1 MDQTDEQEVF
11 DEEPINEEN
20 HYSSS
25 EAEESTDSEAAKE
38 IAEGFIVDENEEEE
52 EETVK
57 EKRKKKKKKSKRRRH
72 ESSDDLSEDELD
84 LIEENTGVKIARSEV
99 GTFNIL
105 LLYYEIAISLI
116 ILSFSCFIAKIQ
128 TLKELER
135 RGKEA
140 IERRQKYF

>member
-1 MDQTDEQEVF
+1 MDQIDEQQVF
-11 DEEPINEEN
+11 NDELGDPIDEENQ
-20 HYSSS
+20 YSSS

-38 IAEGFIVDENEEEE
+38 IADGFIVDENEEEE
-52 EETVK
+52 VEVK

-105 LLYYEIAISLI
+105 LLYYEIAINLLFNNI
-116 ILSFSCFIAKIQ
+116 IFFL
-128 TLKELER
+128 L
-135 RGKEA
+135 
-140 IERRQKYF
+140 